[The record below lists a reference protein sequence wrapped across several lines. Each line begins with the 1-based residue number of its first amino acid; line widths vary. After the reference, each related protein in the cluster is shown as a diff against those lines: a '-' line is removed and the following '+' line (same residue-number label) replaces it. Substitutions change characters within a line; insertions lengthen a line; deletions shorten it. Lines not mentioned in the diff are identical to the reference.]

1 MSDNDENEDDY
12 AFLSEWRQGDFSLNV
27 GGFLYAGASTD
38 GEPFDAREVRKGVLG
53 LVVISQTCDIVR
65 LRWSDGRHYVAVCPL
80 IQLAPEKIKEVH
92 KGRRPYLSVVENVGD
107 GVFADLRRPFSVDK
121 DLLREWERVDG
132 FSSETR
138 RARFSSVLERKF
150 GQFAFP
156 DDFDSAFKN
165 FKDRVWSRHDK
176 TDSPP
181 GKVYRSIQ
189 QIRFRV
195 LPNWESQEK
204 NLAVIAILL
213 PAADREVDVEVISA
227 ELSEQLAKV
236 ELPVGYTWD
245 EPQFVAQT
253 ADSLTANDILQSHRG
268 DFDFLCF

>member
-27 GGFLYAGASTD
+27 GGFLYAEASTD
-38 GEPFDAREVRKGVLG
+38 GELYDAREIREGVLG

-65 LRWSDGRHYVAVCPL
+65 RTGGRHYVAVCPL
-80 IQLAPEKIKEVH
+80 IKLEPQEIKEVH
-92 KGRRPYLSVVENVGD
+92 KGRKPYLSVVENVED

-121 DLLREWERVDG
+121 DLLRGWARLDG
-132 FSSETR
+132 FSSEAS
-138 RARFSSVLERKF
+138 RARFSSALERKF

-156 DDFDSAFKN
+156 DEFDSAFKN

-181 GKVYRSIQ
+181 GKVYRSIH

-195 LPNWESQEK
+195 LPNWESPEK
-204 NLAVIAILL
+204 TLAVIAILL
-213 PAADREVDVEVISA
+213 PAADREVDVQVISA

-236 ELPVGYTWD
+236 KLPDGYRWD
-245 EPQFVAQT
+245 EPPFVAQT
-253 ADSLTANDILQSHRG
+253 ADSLTATDILQSHRG